1 MNTMELAQKIKGKC
15 KDLNITISKLIE
27 DCNLSKSLIYDL
39 EKRNTYI
46 SIDKL
51 FKISKYLNCSS
62 DYLLGLNESKN
73 LSQKQNINN
82 LNEHQFNIQNER
94 IIKVFNSLNTE
105 YKNVAINE
113 IITLIKNNIN
123 IDFKNLELLL
133 TALDDN
139 LKDDILNILID
150 LSLKF
155 SDEQI
160 KKANE
165 NKAYIAAL
173 GGGVTEIDED
183 LANYIIK
190 NAVPNKPKIPDLK
203 NL

>member
-1 MNTMELAQKIKGKC
+1 MDNIQLAQKIKEKC
-15 KDLNITISKLIE
+15 KELNISISKLIE
-27 DCNLSKSLIYDL
+27 DCNLNRNLIYSL
-39 EKRNTYI
+39 EKGNSYLSSDRI
-46 SIDKL
+46 FRIA
-51 FKISKYLNCSS
+51 KYLNCSS
-62 DYLLGLNESKN
+62 DYLLGLDENEN
-73 LSQKQNINN
+73 LSQRQNINN
-82 LNEHQFNIQNER
+82 INEHQFNIQHER
-94 IIKVFNSLNTE
+94 IIKVFNSLNNE
-105 YKNVAINE
+105 YKNMAINE

-165 NKAYIAAL
+165 NKAYITAL

-190 NAVPNKPKIPDLK
+190 NAVPNKPKVPDLK

>member
-1 MNTMELAQKIKGKC
+1 MNTMELAQKIKDKC

-173 GGGVTEIDED
+173 GGGITEIDED